1 MYVDVS
7 VLLIDDGKWKV
18 NKFIR
23 EEKTISHI
31 FLIYFALWFLFIMVV
46 RCAMLDQFAFI
57 WFICTSLCSLQILKI
72 SD

>member
-31 FLIYFALWFLFIMVV
+31 FLIYFALVFIYYG
-46 RCAMLDQFAFI
+46 CAMCDARSIRIYLVYLYI
-57 WFICTSLCSLQILKI
+57 VM
-72 SD
+72 